1 MTKVPLHRRGEDG
14 YALIAA
20 VASILFFAVIA
31 LGVLALTQRV
41 QVSATADIEATRVSA
56 AADAGIALGI
66 RSVLA
71 TDVSGG
77 SAIDGR
83 TRRMAFEG
91 AALEIRVFDER
102 GKVPLN
108 LLDDAQLTALLEFA
122 GLSGDPLA
130 IARDSYLDWI
140 DDDDE
145 PRPNGAEYL
154 HYQPQGIR
162 PRNAGFVTLGELGR
176 VRGFAAPVVARIA
189 AIATT
194 DFGNGPFSTRFAL
207 PEAIRIMYPDGD
219 AAVAE
224 IVRTREAQGQ
234 TTAFANVDRAALV
247 GRPITVAVRASNA
260 SGSATVRSCVIELTG
275 ARARPFVIRNCG

>member
-1 MTKVPLHRRGEDG
+1 MRVAPTPRRGESG
-14 YALIAA
+14 YALVAA

-41 QVSATADIEATRVSA
+41 QVSAGADIEAARVRA

-66 RSVLA
+66 RSLLA
-71 TDVSGG
+71 TDASGA
-77 SAIDGR
+77 SVIDGR
-83 TRRMAFEG
+83 TRRTVFDG
-91 AALEIRVFDER
+91 AALEIRVIDER

-108 LLDDAQLTALLEFA
+108 LLDEQQLDALLAFA

-130 IARDSYLDWI
+130 IARDSFLDWI

-145 PRPNGAEYL
+145 PRPNGAEYPY
-154 HYQPQGIR
+154 YQPQAIR
-162 PRNAGFVTLGELGR
+162 PRNSGFLTLGELGR
-176 VRGFAAPVVARIA
+176 VRGFSPQVVARIA

-207 PEAIRIMYPDGD
+207 PQAIRIMYPAGD

-224 IVRTREAQGQ
+224 IVRSREAQGQ
-234 TTAFANVDRAALV
+234 TTAFEGIDRATLI
-247 GRPITVAVRASNA
+247 GRPVTVAVRARA
-260 SGSATVRSCVIELTG
+260 VSGATTERRCVIELTG
-275 ARARPFVIRNCG
+275 ARLRPYVIRHCG